1 MSRFSTSSLCFA
13 VPMVFLSQAA
23 LADLTPA
30 QVWGDWQQ
38 YMEGMGYSVQGQ
50 QSASG
55 NNLTVSD
62 IQLGFEMPD
71 QAGSM
76 NMSMGTI
83 VFVGQGDGS
92 VAVVMPETLPMVM
105 TGTDGTS
112 SSAFK
117 LTMDYIQNGHSM
129 IVSGTP
135 EQMNYAYT
143 ADTFGLKLQ
152 QLEADGEV
160 IGPETARFDV
170 TGTGLVSNT
179 NMTIGDLRDYQQTG
193 SVGGI
198 SYDLF
203 VDNPQEG
210 NQVSL
215 NGNLQNL
222 EMSAEGAIPLLPEK
236 ASDTSAMIKAGFEIT
251 GAFNAG
257 SSATAMQVTDP
268 VNGDMSLNTSSQGSR
283 LSVDLGADG
292 VSYGGGQTNLQV
304 TMNVADL
311 PFPIELSMAQS
322 AFNLA
327 IPVSKSDE
335 QQDFAFG
342 LTMGDFQM
350 SDLIWGIFDPAGQLP
365 RDPATLVID
374 LAGKAKL
381 LVDYLD
387 PKVAENMGADVPGE
401 VEAVTINK
409 LLLDAVGAKFEAD
422 GKVAL
427 DNTDKTTIPGF
438 PKPVGS
444 ISFTL
449 DGANGLIDK
458 LVSMGLI
465 PADQAMMP
473 RMMMGMITV
482 PAGGPDQLKSKI
494 DFTTDG
500 QILANGQR
508 IK

>member
-105 TGTDGTS
+105 TGTDGAT

-117 LTMDYIQNGHSM
+117 LTMDYIQTGHSM

-179 NMTIGDLRDYQQTG
+179 SMTIGELRDYQQSG

-210 NQVSL
+210 NQVSV

-222 EMSAEGAIPLLPEK
+222 EMSAEGAIPLLLEK

-422 GKVAL
+422 GQVAL
-427 DNTDKTTIPGF
+427 DNADKTTIPGF

-494 DFTTDG
+494 DFTEDG

>member
-1 MSRFSTSSLCFA
+1 MSRLSTSSICFA
-13 VPMVFLSQAA
+13 VPMVFLSQVAM
-23 LADLTPA
+23 ADLTPA

-38 YMEGMGYSVQGQ
+38 YMEGMGYSVDGT

-117 LTMDYIQNGHSM
+117 MSMDFIQTGHSM

-135 EQMNYAYT
+135 AEMTYDYSAE
-143 ADTFGLKLQ
+143 TFGLKLQ
-152 QLEADGEV
+152 QLEADGDV

-170 TGTGLVSNT
+170 SGTGLASNT
-179 NMTIGDLRDYQQTG
+179 TMTIGDLRDYKQTG
-193 SVGGI
+193 SIAGVN
-198 SYDLF
+198 YDLF

-210 NQVSL
+210 NQVSV
-215 NGNLQNL
+215 NGNVQNL
-222 EMSAEGAIPLLPEK
+222 EMTGAGSIPLLLEN
-236 ASDTSAMIKAGFEIT
+236 ASDAAAMIKAGFDIVGEIKA
-251 GAFNAG
+251 GA
-257 SSATAMQVTDP
+257 SATSMMVTDP
-268 VNGDMSLNTSSQGSR
+268 SNGDVSINSSSQGSR
-283 LSVDLGADG
+283 LSVDFGADG
-292 VSYGGGQTNLQV
+292 VSYGIGQTDLQV

-322 AFNLA
+322 AFDLA

-335 QQDFAFG
+335 LQDFAFG
-342 LTMGDFQM
+342 ITLGDFQM
-350 SDLIWGIFDPAGQLP
+350 SDLIWGIFDPASQLP
-365 RDPATLVID
+365 RDPATLIID
-374 LAGKAKL
+374 LTGKAKL

-387 PKVAENMGADVPGE
+387 PQVAETIGGDVPGE

-422 GKVAL
+422 GQVAL

-449 DGANGLIDK
+449 DGANALIDK

-494 DFTTDG
+494 DFTQDG